1 MEQQPAIWF
10 MEGMSS
16 QRDLVLSTIQ
26 ARQESGA
33 SFRVL
38 ASHRENRTEITSVAD
53 VGLVEPSDKDE
64 RLAFIVETVGKYNV
78 KVIQAGRG
86 CAWFEKNRNAIESTG
101 VKLITGTRSELL
113 HAIADDK
120 VRFAALM
127 QESGVPVVPSLRVDS
142 LASLKAGM
150 SHFGDLPV
158 PLCLKPV
165 TGIYGMGFWVLDP
178 KADPMFAFE
187 DADKRQ
193 VHPDVYFAALSQKSN
208 GDEHA
213 PYKPQVLMP
222 YLPGPERSIDMVVE
236 DGDVIAAVARMK
248 EGRYQ
253 TLQNHG
259 DAIALAK
266 ACAKAMHA
274 DGIVNVQTR
283 NDHTGSPVVLE
294 INLRP
299 SGGSGWTM
307 ASGVN
312 LAGIFAL
319 RQLGF
324 MSREDA
330 IQQALGRFVPAK
342 FKTETNV
349 QVLTGQH
356 LPRHS
361 NGAVA

>member
-1 MEQQPAIWF
+1 MEPLHAIWF

-16 QRDLVLSTIQ
+16 QRDLILSTIQ
-26 ARQESGA
+26 ARNEFGLQ
-33 SFRVL
+33 FRVL
-38 ASHRENRTEITSVAD
+38 ASHRENRPEITGVAD
-53 VGLVEPSDKDE
+53 VGLIEPTDKDE
-64 RLAFIVETVGKYNV
+64 RLAFIMKTVSDYDV
-78 KVIQAGRG
+78 KVIQVGRG
-86 CAWFEKNRNAIESTG
+86 CAWFEKNRPSIESTG
-101 VKLITGTRSELL
+101 VKLVTGTCSEAL
-113 HAIADDK
+113 HEIADDK
-120 VRFAALM
+120 VQFASFM
-127 QESGVPVVPSLRVDS
+127 REHGIPVVPSLRVES
-142 LASLKAGM
+142 LANLKDGM
-150 SHFGDLPV
+150 SYFGDLPV

-178 KADPMFAFE
+178 KADPMSAFE

-193 VHPDVYFAALSQKSN
+193 VHPDVYFSALLQKSN

-213 PYKPQVLMP
+213 LYKPQVLMP

-236 DGDVIAAVARMK
+236 KGEVIAAVGRMK

-253 TLQNHG
+253 TLQNQG
-259 DAIALAK
+259 DAIDLAK
-266 ACAKAMHA
+266 QCAKAMLA

-283 NDHTGSPVVLE
+283 NDHTGKPVVLE

-312 LAGIFAL
+312 LAAIFAL

-324 MSREDA
+324 ISQDDA
-330 IQQALGRFVPAK
+330 KQQALSRFLPAK

-349 QVLTGQH
+349 QILEGKE
-356 LPRHS
+356 LPR
-361 NGAVA
+361 NTAGVVA